1 MYYNF
6 SVCNNK
12 IHGFNG
18 VIESPNFPNKYP
30 SQINCSWI
38 IEAPKGNKVNIS
50 FSHFALEAHSNQVCK
65 FDYLSLKEGDND
77 QANTELGKYCG
88 TDILPPKISSTQHQ
102 VFIEF
107 ITDEYFTYGG
117 FRLEWIIDGCGG
129 HLNRPQGKFTSPGY
143 PSPYP
148 TDIECEWL
156 IEVDHG
162 HSVEIFFDEVNT
174 EKANGC
180 NYDKVEIYGGE
191 DITAPK
197 LASFCH
203 TNGPVNFTSSNN
215 KMFIK
220 FISDISVAGR
230 GFSANY
236 KAVPLRCGGNFQ
248 ADQGFIHSAN
258 YPKNY
263 PNSQNCEWF
272 IQVDKNHAINFTF
285 IDFDIEDTTNC
296 TDDYVKIFDGPTR
309 NDVELG
315 TFCTNVLPPSII
327 SSGNVLLV
335 VMRTDNLISAKGF
348 KAQFERTCG
357 ARIVTNNTGILTTAK
372 DLHLRQTDGTNCS
385 WIIAADDPADHV
397 TLTIFHM
404 DMGSSN
410 EWDETC
416 ETHYLN
422 VYEGEGFSG
431 PIRGTWCQNK
441 VPPPIVS
448 NGNALTVHLVSMYSS
463 DDTFEASY
471 SVLNSACGGNY
482 YSESGT
488 LTSPMY
494 PDSYPLNVECIW
506 ILNTAPGNQISV
518 IFSEFNLE
526 VSPNCD
532 KDYLEIREESGIG
545 KLIGVYCGDT
555 IERVTADKKL
565 WIKFRSDNVGT
576 EKGFMAEYSF
586 VHGNNIMGSR
596 GEIASPLYPHPFR
609 RVD

>member
-1 MYYNF
+1 
-6 SVCNNK
+6 
-12 IHGFNG
+12 
-18 VIESPNFPNKYP
+18 
-30 SQINCSWI
+30 
-38 IEAPKGNKVNIS
+38 
-50 FSHFALEAHSNQVCK
+50 
-65 FDYLSLKEGDND
+65 
-77 QANTELGKYCG
+77 
-88 TDILPPKISSTQHQ
+88 
-102 VFIEF
+102 
-107 ITDEYFTYGG
+107 
-117 FRLEWIIDGCGG
+117 
-129 HLNRPQGKFTSPGY
+129 
-143 PSPYP
+143 
-148 TDIECEWL
+148 
-156 IEVDHG
+156 
-162 HSVEIFFDEVNT
+162 
-174 EKANGC
+174 
-180 NYDKVEIYGGE
+180 
-191 DITAPK
+191 
-197 LASFCH
+197 
-203 TNGPVNFTSSNN
+203 
-215 KMFIK
+215 
-220 FISDISVAGR
+220 
-230 GFSANY
+230 
-236 KAVPLRCGGNFQ
+236 
-248 ADQGFIHSAN
+248 
-258 YPKNY
+258 
-263 PNSQNCEWF
+263 
-272 IQVDKNHAINFTF
+272 
-285 IDFDIEDTTNC
+285 
-296 TDDYVKIFDGPTR
+296 
-309 NDVELG
+309 
-315 TFCTNVLPPSII
+315 
-327 SSGNVLLV
+327 
-335 VMRTDNLISAKGF
+335 MRTDNLISAKGF

-357 ARIVTNNTGILTTAK
+357 ARIVTNNTGILSTAK

-404 DMGSSN
+404 DMGSTN

-422 VYEGEGFSG
+422 VYEGEGFRG

-471 SVLNSACGGNY
+471 SVLNSGKLTNNIKGKKNFFNTLLWIIKFFINCIFFLSACGGNY

-586 VHGNNIMGSR
+586 VHGNNIMGTR

-609 RVD
+609 RVVDVTWRITVDFGFSVRIEFDDFHIDNVGNCYYSTVKLFTIHLNKKRDLNQV